1 MSATRLVLR
10 IVIATVT
17 ALVVGTILVFGFVN
31 VIEPFDAAL
40 SGPPASLNWGDPG
53 GTTVAMAIAGG
64 LALLLVL
71 VIWFVSAPIRQDK
84 RQQFRRP

>member
-1 MSATRLVLR
+1 MSAARLVLR
-10 IVIATVT
+10 IVAATVT

-40 SGPPASLNWGDPG
+40 DGPPASLGWPDAG

-71 VIWFVSAPIRQDK
+71 VIWFVAAPIRQDK